1 MSQEPDTPK
10 PDEAGPEGPT
20 PSFADALRDDR
31 EGVVPLDPAKAGR
44 VAPRAPR
51 AVAPR
56 NSAEA
61 PRFRVTRDDDWVE
74 VLREGEP
81 EDLVAALG
89 RDDVRVS
96 AELDLHGR
104 GTGPAVVA
112 VERFAREQARR
123 GLRTVRIVTGKGLHS
138 EGAPVIRDAVVEALT
153 QGPISW
159 LVLAVRTA
167 PAAIGGSGALLV
179 TVRPSS

>member
-1 MSQEPDTPK
+1 MSQEPETPN
-10 PDEAGPEGPT
+10 PDEDE
-20 PSFADALRDDR
+20 PSFADAFRDDR
-31 EGVVPLDPAKAGR
+31 EGVVPLDRGKAGR

-51 AVAPR
+51 AAAQR
-56 NSAEA
+56 ASTEA
-61 PRFRVTRDDDWVE
+61 PRFQVVREDGWVE

-81 EDLVAALG
+81 ADLLSALG
-89 RDDVRVS
+89 RDDAHMS

-112 VERFAREQARR
+112 VERFVREQARR

-138 EGAPVIRDAVVEALT
+138 EGAPVVRDAVVDALT
-153 QGPISW
+153 AGPIAW

-167 PAAIGGSGALLV
+167 PAAHGGSGALLV
-179 TVRPSS
+179 TVRPGS